1 MSGDETVYSGISD
14 CDGNIYIFIQG
25 PGLRARVQTGYG
37 KQGSVSYRI
46 TGEGTFEADRLSY
59 RPLPE
64 GMRVDTI
71 LARPGDVVQA
81 GDTILTLQMEPLQEK
96 REELAVA
103 LRQAELALEQE
114 RLSGREIPRVTQE
127 MLALQQMEVDQRA
140 LELGRQDLADA
151 QEEYDQ
157 NVDAL
162 RLEYDR
168 LADRSEDEIRQ
179 DARNALKSARR
190 VYDAAKLD
198 RDSAVKRAERE
209 VREKQ
214 KKLDRLNAQEDPSEE
229 AVADA
234 EEALAAAE
242 EDLELVKEEQDIL
255 VEEAK
260 ASLRSAEEDYDDRSY
275 DTLKVQEDCKKAYE
289 DGVKAEDEK
298 LSLAQRKVLELEEA
312 LRQSGQNLENARI
325 TDAGTRSEEEKTRE
339 ISRLRQESMELDL
352 EQKRRSL
359 AKVEELISRE
369 GAVTAVSRAVV
380 AGLDLQEGGL
390 IGAADQIRLAEG
402 RMLFRAQVDK
412 EEAALLAQGQRMSLK
427 RTGEAKE
434 LNAVVESVDRL
445 SEDGKCTVS
454 ASLAEGEGWL
464 GETCSFT
471 VVLQSGVYPMVIPI
485 EALRED
491 TIGYFCL
498 AVQPEKTILGEEL
511 TAVRVN
517 VEVLEKSSTSAAVSG
532 PVTSVT
538 PLVLSSNKSVSPGDR
553 VREVTE

>member
-1 MSGDETVYSGISD
+1 MKRFTVGFLIVMV
-14 CDGNIYIFIQG
+14 IFTFLSRALDSVTI
-25 PGLRARVQTGYG
+25 ARVQTGYG

-275 DTLKVQEDCKKAYE
+275 DTLKAQEDCKKAYE

-298 LSLAQRKVLELEEA
+298 LALAQRKVLELEEA

-359 AKVEELISRE
+359 AKVEELINRE

-498 AVQPEKTILGEEL
+498 VVQPEKTILGEEL

-553 VREVTE
+553 VRG

>member
-1 MSGDETVYSGISD
+1 MKRFTVGFLIVMV
-14 CDGNIYIFIQG
+14 IFTFLSRALDSVTI
-25 PGLRARVQTGYG
+25 ARVQTGYG
-37 KQGSVSYRI
+37 KQGAVSYRI

-151 QEEYDQ
+151 REDYDQ

-168 LADRSEDEIRQ
+168 LAGRSEDEIRQ
-179 DARNALKSARR
+179 DAKDALKSARR
-190 VYDAAKLD
+190 VYDTAKLD

-275 DTLKVQEDCKKAYE
+275 NTLKAQEDCKKAYE

-298 LSLAQRKVLELEEA
+298 LAQAQRRVLELEEA
-312 LRQSGQNLENARI
+312 LRQSGQSLENARI

-402 RMLFRAQVDK
+402 RMLFQAQVDK
-412 EEAALLAQGQRMSLK
+412 EDAALLAQGQRMSLK

-532 PVTSVT
+532 AVTSAT

-553 VREVTE
+553 VRGVTE

>member
-1 MSGDETVYSGISD
+1 MKRFTVGFLIVMV
-14 CDGNIYIFIQG
+14 IFTFLSRALDSVTI
-25 PGLRARVQTGYG
+25 ARVQTGYG
-37 KQGSVSYRI
+37 KQGSGSYRI

-96 REELAVA
+96 REELAIA

-151 QEEYDQ
+151 QEDYDQ
-157 NVDAL
+157 NVEAL

-168 LADRSEDEIRQ
+168 LAGRSEDEIRQ
-179 DARNALKSARR
+179 DAKEALKSASR

-242 EDLELVKEEQDIL
+242 EDLELAKEEQDIL

-275 DTLKVQEDCKKAYE
+275 NTLKAQEDCKKAYE

-298 LSLAQRKVLELEEA
+298 LAQAQRRVLELEEA

-380 AGLDLQEGGL
+380 AGLDLLEGGL

-402 RMLFRAQVDK
+402 RMLFQAQVDK
-412 EEAALLAQGQRMSLK
+412 EDAALLAQGQRMSLK

-445 SEDGKCTVS
+445 AEDGKCTVS
-454 ASLAEGEGWL
+454 ASLAEGDGWL

-532 PVTSVT
+532 AVTGAT

-553 VREVTE
+553 VRGVTE

>member
-1 MSGDETVYSGISD
+1 MKRFTVGFLIVMV
-14 CDGNIYIFIQG
+14 IFTFLSRALDSVTI
-25 PGLRARVQTGYG
+25 ARVQTGYG

-81 GDTILTLQMEPLQEK
+81 GDTILTLQIEPLQEK

-151 QEEYDQ
+151 REDYDQ

-168 LADRSEDEIRQ
+168 LAGRSEDEIRQ
-179 DARNALKSARR
+179 DAKDALKSARR
-190 VYDAAKLD
+190 VYDTAKLD

-214 KKLDRLNAQEDPSEE
+214 KKLDRLNAQEEPSEE

-275 DTLKVQEDCKKAYE
+275 NTLKAQEDCKKAYE
-289 DGVKAEDEK
+289 DGVRAEDEK
-298 LSLAQRKVLELEEA
+298 LAQAQRRVLELEEA
-312 LRQSGQNLENARI
+312 LRQSGQSLENARI

-402 RMLFRAQVDK
+402 RMLFQAQVDK
-412 EEAALLAQGQRMSLK
+412 EDAALLAQGQRMSLK

-532 PVTSVT
+532 AVTSAT

-553 VREVTE
+553 VRGVTE

>member
-1 MSGDETVYSGISD
+1 MKRFTVGFLIVMV
-14 CDGNIYIFIQG
+14 IFTFLSRALDSVTI
-25 PGLRARVQTGYG
+25 ARVQTGYG

-151 QEEYDQ
+151 QEDYDQ

-168 LADRSEDEIRQ
+168 LAGRSEDEIRQ
-179 DARNALKSARR
+179 DAKEALKSARR

-229 AVADA
+229 TVADA

-242 EDLELVKEEQDIL
+242 EDLELAKEEQDIL

-275 DTLKVQEDCKKAYE
+275 NTLKAQEDCKKAYE

-298 LSLAQRKVLELEEA
+298 LALAQRKVLELEEA

-402 RMLFRAQVDK
+402 RMLFQAQVDK
-412 EEAALLAQGQRMSLK
+412 EDAALLAQGQRMSLK

-454 ASLAEGEGWL
+454 ASLAEGAGWL

-532 PVTSVT
+532 AVTSVT

-553 VREVTE
+553 VRGVTE

>member
-1 MSGDETVYSGISD
+1 MKRFTVGFLIVMV
-14 CDGNIYIFIQG
+14 IFTFLSRALDSVTI
-25 PGLRARVQTGYG
+25 ARVQTGYG

-151 QEEYDQ
+151 QEDYDQ
-157 NVDAL
+157 NVAAL
-162 RLEYDR
+162 QLEYDR

-229 AVADA
+229 VVADA
-234 EEALAAAE
+234 EEELAAAE

-275 DTLKVQEDCKKAYE
+275 DTLKAQEDCKKAYE

-298 LSLAQRKVLELEEA
+298 LTLAQRKVLELEEA

-553 VREVTE
+553 VRGVTE

>member
-1 MSGDETVYSGISD
+1 MKRFTVGFLIVMV
-14 CDGNIYIFIQG
+14 IFTFLSRALDSVTI
-25 PGLRARVQTGYG
+25 ARVQTGYG

-151 QEEYDQ
+151 REDYDQ

-168 LADRSEDEIRQ
+168 LAGRSEDEIRQ
-179 DARNALKSARR
+179 DAKDALKSARR
-190 VYDAAKLD
+190 VYDTAKLD

-275 DTLKVQEDCKKAYE
+275 NTLKAQEDCKKAYE

-298 LSLAQRKVLELEEA
+298 LAQAQRRVLELEEA
-312 LRQSGQNLENARI
+312 LRQSGQSLENARI

-402 RMLFRAQVDK
+402 RMLFQAQVDK
-412 EEAALLAQGQRMSLK
+412 EDAALLAQGQRMSLK

-532 PVTSVT
+532 AVTSAT

-553 VREVTE
+553 VRGVTE

>member
-1 MSGDETVYSGISD
+1 MKRFTVGFLIVMV
-14 CDGNIYIFIQG
+14 IFTFLSRALDSVTI
-25 PGLRARVQTGYG
+25 ARVQTGYG

-275 DTLKVQEDCKKAYE
+275 DTLKAQEDCKKAYE

-298 LSLAQRKVLELEEA
+298 LALAQRKVLELEEA

-359 AKVEELISRE
+359 AKVEELINRE

-553 VREVTE
+553 VRGVTE

>member
-1 MSGDETVYSGISD
+1 MKRFTVGFLIVMV
-14 CDGNIYIFIQG
+14 IFTFLSRALDSVTI
-25 PGLRARVQTGYG
+25 ARVQTGYG

-151 QEEYDQ
+151 QEDYDQ

-168 LADRSEDEIRQ
+168 LAGRSEDEIRQ
-179 DARNALKSARR
+179 DAKNALKSARR

-275 DTLKVQEDCKKAYE
+275 DTLQAQEDCKKAYE

-298 LSLAQRKVLELEEA
+298 LALAQRKVLELEEA

-325 TDAGTRSEEEKTRE
+325 TDAGTRSEEEKNRE

-553 VREVTE
+553 VRGVTE

>member
-1 MSGDETVYSGISD
+1 MKRFTVGFLIVMV
-14 CDGNIYIFIQG
+14 IFTFLSRALDSVTI
-25 PGLRARVQTGYG
+25 ARVQIGYG

-151 QEEYDQ
+151 QEDYDQ

-275 DTLKVQEDCKKAYE
+275 DTLKAQEDCKKAYE

-298 LSLAQRKVLELEEA
+298 LALAQRKVLELEEA
-312 LRQSGQNLENARI
+312 LRQSGQSLENARI

-532 PVTSVT
+532 AVTSVT

-553 VREVTE
+553 VRGVTE

>member
-1 MSGDETVYSGISD
+1 MRRFTVGFLIVMV
-14 CDGNIYIFIQG
+14 IFTFLSRALDSVTI
-25 PGLRARVQTGYG
+25 ARVQTGYG

-96 REELAVA
+96 REELTVA

-275 DTLKVQEDCKKAYE
+275 DTLKAQEDCKKAYE

-298 LSLAQRKVLELEEA
+298 LALAQRKVLELEEA

-498 AVQPEKTILGEEL
+498 LGEEL

-553 VREVTE
+553 VRGVTE

>member
-1 MSGDETVYSGISD
+1 MKRFTVGFLIVMV
-14 CDGNIYIFIQG
+14 IFTFLSRALDSVTI
-25 PGLRARVQTGYG
+25 ARVQTGYG

-81 GDTILTLQMEPLQEK
+81 GDTILTLQMEPLHEK

-229 AVADA
+229 ALADA

-260 ASLRSAEEDYDDRSY
+260 ASLRSAEEDYDDRIY
-275 DTLKVQEDCKKAYE
+275 DTLKAQEDCKKAYE

-298 LSLAQRKVLELEEA
+298 LALAQRKVLELEEA

-369 GAVTAVSRAVV
+369 GAVTAVSRVVV

-553 VREVTE
+553 VRGVTE

>member
-1 MSGDETVYSGISD
+1 MKRFTVGFLIVMV
-14 CDGNIYIFIQG
+14 IFTFLSRALDSVTI
-25 PGLRARVQTGYG
+25 ARVQTGYG

-151 QEEYDQ
+151 QEDYDQ
-157 NVDAL
+157 NVEAL

-168 LADRSEDEIRQ
+168 LAGRSEDEIRQ
-179 DARNALKSARR
+179 DAKEALKSARR

-242 EDLELVKEEQDIL
+242 EDLELAKEEQDIL

-275 DTLKVQEDCKKAYE
+275 NTLKAQEDCKKAYE

-298 LSLAQRKVLELEEA
+298 LAQAQRRVLELEEA

-402 RMLFRAQVDK
+402 RMLFQAQVDK
-412 EEAALLAQGQRMSLK
+412 EDAALLAQGQRMSLK

-454 ASLAEGEGWL
+454 ASLAEGAGWL

-532 PVTSVT
+532 AVTSVT

-553 VREVTE
+553 VRGVTE

>member
-1 MSGDETVYSGISD
+1 MKRFTVGFLIVMV
-14 CDGNIYIFIQG
+14 IFTFLSRALDSVTI
-25 PGLRARVQTGYG
+25 ARVQTGYG

-96 REELAVA
+96 REELTVA

-151 QEEYDQ
+151 QEDYDQ

-275 DTLKVQEDCKKAYE
+275 DTLKAQEDCKKAYE

-298 LSLAQRKVLELEEA
+298 LALAQRKVLELEEA

-553 VREVTE
+553 VRGVTE

>member
-1 MSGDETVYSGISD
+1 MKRFTVGFLIVMV
-14 CDGNIYIFIQG
+14 IFTFLSRALDSVTI
-25 PGLRARVQTGYG
+25 ARVQTGYG

-179 DARNALKSARR
+179 DAKNALKSARR

-275 DTLKVQEDCKKAYE
+275 DTLKAQEDCKKAYE

-298 LSLAQRKVLELEEA
+298 LALAQRKVLELEEA

-359 AKVEELISRE
+359 AKVEELINRE

-402 RMLFRAQVDK
+402 RMLFRARVDK

-498 AVQPEKTILGEEL
+498 VVQPEKTILGEEL

-553 VREVTE
+553 VRG

>member
-1 MSGDETVYSGISD
+1 MKRFTVGFLIVMV
-14 CDGNIYIFIQG
+14 IFTFLSRALDSVTI
-25 PGLRARVQTGYG
+25 ARVQTGYG

-151 QEEYDQ
+151 REDYDQ

-168 LADRSEDEIRQ
+168 LAGRSEDEIRQ
-179 DARNALKSARR
+179 DAKDALKSARR
-190 VYDAAKLD
+190 VYDTAKLD

-275 DTLKVQEDCKKAYE
+275 NTLKAQEDCKKAYE

-298 LSLAQRKVLELEEA
+298 LAQAQRRVLELEEA
-312 LRQSGQNLENARI
+312 LRQSGQSLENARI

-402 RMLFRAQVDK
+402 RMLFQAQVDK
-412 EEAALLAQGQRMSLK
+412 EDAALLAQGQRMSLK

-454 ASLAEGEGWL
+454 ASLAEGDGWL

-532 PVTSVT
+532 AVTSAT

-553 VREVTE
+553 VRGVTE

>member
-1 MSGDETVYSGISD
+1 
-14 CDGNIYIFIQG
+14 
-25 PGLRARVQTGYG
+25 
-37 KQGSVSYRI
+37 
-46 TGEGTFEADRLSY
+46 
-59 RPLPE
+59 
-64 GMRVDTI
+64 
-71 LARPGDVVQA
+71 
-81 GDTILTLQMEPLQEK
+81 
-96 REELAVA
+96 
-103 LRQAELALEQE
+103 
-114 RLSGREIPRVTQE
+114 
-127 MLALQQMEVDQRA
+127 
-140 LELGRQDLADA
+140 
-151 QEEYDQ
+151 
-157 NVDAL
+157 
-162 RLEYDR
+162 
-168 LADRSEDEIRQ
+168 
-179 DARNALKSARR
+179 
-190 VYDAAKLD
+190 
-198 RDSAVKRAERE
+198 
-209 VREKQ
+209 
-214 KKLDRLNAQEDPSEE
+214 
-229 AVADA
+229 
-234 EEALAAAE
+234 
-242 EDLELVKEEQDIL
+242 
-255 VEEAK
+255 
-260 ASLRSAEEDYDDRSY
+260 
-275 DTLKVQEDCKKAYE
+275 
-289 DGVKAEDEK
+289 
-298 LSLAQRKVLELEEA
+298 
-312 LRQSGQNLENARI
+312 
-325 TDAGTRSEEEKTRE
+325 
-339 ISRLRQESMELDL
+339 MELDL

-553 VREVTE
+553 VRGVTE

>member
-1 MSGDETVYSGISD
+1 MKRFTVGFLIVMV
-14 CDGNIYIFIQG
+14 IFTFLSRALDSVTI
-25 PGLRARVQTGYG
+25 ARVQTGYG

-151 QEEYDQ
+151 QEDYDQ

-168 LADRSEDEIRQ
+168 LAGRSEDEIRQ
-179 DARNALKSARR
+179 DAKEALKSARR

-229 AVADA
+229 TVADA

-242 EDLELVKEEQDIL
+242 EDLELAKEEQDIL

-275 DTLKVQEDCKKAYE
+275 NTLKAQEDCKKAYE

-298 LSLAQRKVLELEEA
+298 LAQAQRRVLELEEA

-402 RMLFRAQVDK
+402 RMLLQAQVDK
-412 EEAALLAQGQRMSLK
+412 EDAALLAQGQRMSLK

-454 ASLAEGEGWL
+454 ASLAEGAGWL

-532 PVTSVT
+532 AVTSVT

-553 VREVTE
+553 VRGVTE

>member
-1 MSGDETVYSGISD
+1 MKRFTVGFLIVMV
-14 CDGNIYIFIQG
+14 IFTFLSRALDSVTI
-25 PGLRARVQTGYG
+25 ARVQTGYG

-151 QEEYDQ
+151 QEDYDQ
-157 NVDAL
+157 NVEAL

-168 LADRSEDEIRQ
+168 LAGRSEDEIRQ
-179 DARNALKSARR
+179 DAKEALKSARR

-275 DTLKVQEDCKKAYE
+275 NTLKAQEDCKKAYE

-298 LSLAQRKVLELEEA
+298 LAQAQRRVLELEEA
-312 LRQSGQNLENARI
+312 LRQSGQSLENARI

-402 RMLFRAQVDK
+402 RMLFQAQVDK
-412 EEAALLAQGQRMSLK
+412 EDAALLAQGQRMSLK

-454 ASLAEGEGWL
+454 ASLAEGGGWL

-532 PVTSVT
+532 AVTSAT

-553 VREVTE
+553 VRGVTE

>member
-1 MSGDETVYSGISD
+1 MKRFTVGFLIVMV
-14 CDGNIYIFIQG
+14 IFTFLSRALDSVTI
-25 PGLRARVQTGYG
+25 ARVQTGYG

-151 QEEYDQ
+151 QEDYDQ
-157 NVDAL
+157 NVEAL

-168 LADRSEDEIRQ
+168 LAGRSEDEIRQ
-179 DARNALKSARR
+179 DAKEALKSARR

-242 EDLELVKEEQDIL
+242 EDLELAKEEQDIL

-275 DTLKVQEDCKKAYE
+275 NTLKAQEDCKKAYE

-298 LSLAQRKVLELEEA
+298 LAQAQRRVLELEEA

-454 ASLAEGEGWL
+454 ASLAEGAGWL

-532 PVTSVT
+532 AVTSVT

-553 VREVTE
+553 VRGVTE

>member
-1 MSGDETVYSGISD
+1 MKRFTVGFLIVMV
-14 CDGNIYIFIQG
+14 IFTFLSRALDSVTI
-25 PGLRARVQTGYG
+25 ARVQTGYG

-81 GDTILTLQMEPLQEK
+81 GDTILTLQMELLQEK

-114 RLSGREIPRVTQE
+114 RLSGREVPRVTQE
-127 MLALQQMEVDQRA
+127 MLALQQMEVDQRT

-151 QEEYDQ
+151 REDYDQ
-157 NVDAL
+157 NVEAL

-168 LADRSEDEIRQ
+168 LAGRSEDEIRQ
-179 DARNALKSARR
+179 DAKDALKSARR

-275 DTLKVQEDCKKAYE
+275 NTLKAQEDCKKAYE

-298 LSLAQRKVLELEEA
+298 LAQAQRRVLELEEA
-312 LRQSGQNLENARI
+312 LRQSGQSLENARI

-402 RMLFRAQVDK
+402 RMLFQAQVDK
-412 EEAALLAQGQRMSLK
+412 EDAALLAQGQRMSLK

-532 PVTSVT
+532 AVTSAT

-553 VREVTE
+553 VRGVTE

>member
-1 MSGDETVYSGISD
+1 MKRFTVGFLIVMV
-14 CDGNIYIFIQG
+14 IFTFLSRALDSVTI
-25 PGLRARVQTGYG
+25 ARVQTGYG

-151 QEEYDQ
+151 QEDYDQ

-168 LADRSEDEIRQ
+168 LAGRSEDEIRQ
-179 DARNALKSARR
+179 DAKEALKSARR

-229 AVADA
+229 TVADA

-242 EDLELVKEEQDIL
+242 EDLELAKEEQDIL

-275 DTLKVQEDCKKAYE
+275 NTLKAQEDCKKAYE

-298 LSLAQRKVLELEEA
+298 LAQAQRRVLELEEA

-402 RMLFRAQVDK
+402 RMLFQAQVDK
-412 EEAALLAQGQRMSLK
+412 EDAALLAQGQRMSLK

-454 ASLAEGEGWL
+454 ASLAEGAGWL

-532 PVTSVT
+532 AVTSVT

-553 VREVTE
+553 VRGVTE

>member
-1 MSGDETVYSGISD
+1 MRRFTVGFLIVMV
-14 CDGNIYIFIQG
+14 IFTFLSRALDSVTI
-25 PGLRARVQTGYG
+25 ARVQTGYG

-96 REELAVA
+96 REELTVA

-275 DTLKVQEDCKKAYE
+275 DTLKAQEDCKKAYE

-298 LSLAQRKVLELEEA
+298 LALAQRKVLELEEA

-532 PVTSVT
+532 AVTGAT

-553 VREVTE
+553 VRGVTE

>member
-1 MSGDETVYSGISD
+1 MKRFTVGFLIVMV
-14 CDGNIYIFIQG
+14 IFTFLSRALDSVTI
-25 PGLRARVQTGYG
+25 ARVQTGYG

-151 QEEYDQ
+151 QEDYDQ

-229 AVADA
+229 ALADA
-234 EEALAAAE
+234 EEALAVAE

-275 DTLKVQEDCKKAYE
+275 DTLKAQEDCKKAYE

-298 LSLAQRKVLELEEA
+298 LALAQRKVLELEEA

-532 PVTSVT
+532 AVTSVT

-553 VREVTE
+553 VRGVTE

>member
-1 MSGDETVYSGISD
+1 MKRFTVGFLIVMV
-14 CDGNIYIFIQG
+14 IFTFLSRALDSVTI
-25 PGLRARVQTGYG
+25 ARVQTGYG

-151 QEEYDQ
+151 QEDYDQ
-157 NVDAL
+157 NVEAL

-168 LADRSEDEIRQ
+168 LAGRSEDEIRQ
-179 DARNALKSARR
+179 DAKEALKSARR

-242 EDLELVKEEQDIL
+242 EDLELAKEEQDIL

-275 DTLKVQEDCKKAYE
+275 NTLKAQEDCKKAYE

-298 LSLAQRKVLELEEA
+298 LAQAQRRVLELEEA
-312 LRQSGQNLENARI
+312 LRQSGKNLENARI

-402 RMLFRAQVDK
+402 RMLFQAQVDK
-412 EEAALLAQGQRMSLK
+412 EDAALLAQGQRMSLK

-445 SEDGKCTVS
+445 AEDGKCTVS
-454 ASLAEGEGWL
+454 ASLAEGDGWL

-532 PVTSVT
+532 AVTGAT

-553 VREVTE
+553 VRGVTE

>member
-1 MSGDETVYSGISD
+1 MKRFTVGFLIVMV
-14 CDGNIYIFIQG
+14 IFTFLSRALDSVTI
-25 PGLRARVQTGYG
+25 ARVQTGYG

-96 REELAVA
+96 REELTVA

-151 QEEYDQ
+151 QEDYDQ

-275 DTLKVQEDCKKAYE
+275 DTLKAQEDCKKAYE

-298 LSLAQRKVLELEEA
+298 LALAQRKVLELEEA
-312 LRQSGQNLENARI
+312 LRQSGQSLENARI

-532 PVTSVT
+532 AVTSVT

-553 VREVTE
+553 VRGVTE

>member
-1 MSGDETVYSGISD
+1 MKRFTVGFLIVMV
-14 CDGNIYIFIQG
+14 IFTFLSRALDSVTI
-25 PGLRARVQTGYG
+25 ARVQTGYG

-151 QEEYDQ
+151 QEDYDQ

-229 AVADA
+229 ALADA
-234 EEALAAAE
+234 EEALAVAE

-275 DTLKVQEDCKKAYE
+275 DTLKAQEDCKKAYE

-298 LSLAQRKVLELEEA
+298 LALAQRKVLELEEA
-312 LRQSGQNLENARI
+312 LRQSGQSLENARI

-427 RTGEAKE
+427 RAGEAKE

-532 PVTSVT
+532 AVTSVT

-553 VREVTE
+553 VRGVTE

>member
-1 MSGDETVYSGISD
+1 MKRFTVGFLIVMV
-14 CDGNIYIFIQG
+14 IFTF
-25 PGLRARVQTGYG
+25 LSRALDSVTIAMVQTGYG

-151 QEEYDQ
+151 QEDYDQ

-168 LADRSEDEIRQ
+168 LAGRSEDEIRQ
-179 DARNALKSARR
+179 DAKNALKSARR

-275 DTLKVQEDCKKAYE
+275 DTLQAQEDCKKAYE

-298 LSLAQRKVLELEEA
+298 LALAQRKVLELEEA

-553 VREVTE
+553 VRGVTE

>member
-1 MSGDETVYSGISD
+1 MKRFTVGFLIVMV
-14 CDGNIYIFIQG
+14 IFTFLSRALDSVTI
-25 PGLRARVQTGYG
+25 ARVQTGYG

-151 QEEYDQ
+151 QEDYDQ

-168 LADRSEDEIRQ
+168 LAGRSEDEIRQ
-179 DARNALKSARR
+179 EAKEALKSARR

-242 EDLELVKEEQDIL
+242 EDLELVKEEQHIL

-275 DTLKVQEDCKKAYE
+275 NTLKAQEDCKKAYE

-298 LSLAQRKVLELEEA
+298 LAQAQRRVLELEEA
-312 LRQSGQNLENARI
+312 LRQSGQSLENARI

-402 RMLFRAQVDK
+402 RMLFQAQVDK
-412 EEAALLAQGQRMSLK
+412 EDAALLAQGQRMSLK
-427 RTGEAKE
+427 RIGEAKE

-532 PVTSVT
+532 AVTSAT

-553 VREVTE
+553 VRGVME

>member
-1 MSGDETVYSGISD
+1 MKRFTVGFLIVMV
-14 CDGNIYIFIQG
+14 IFTFLSRALDSVTI
-25 PGLRARVQTGYG
+25 ARVQTGYG

-96 REELAVA
+96 REELAIA

-151 QEEYDQ
+151 QEDYDQ
-157 NVDAL
+157 NVEAL

-168 LADRSEDEIRQ
+168 LAGRSEDEIRQ
-179 DARNALKSARR
+179 DAKEALKSARR

-242 EDLELVKEEQDIL
+242 EDLELAKEEQDIL

-275 DTLKVQEDCKKAYE
+275 NTLKAQEDCKKAYE

-298 LSLAQRKVLELEEA
+298 LAQAQRRVLELEEA

-402 RMLFRAQVDK
+402 RMLFQAQVDK
-412 EEAALLAQGQRMSLK
+412 EDAALLAQGQRMSLK

-445 SEDGKCTVS
+445 SEDGKGTVS
-454 ASLAEGEGWL
+454 AALAEGAGWL

-532 PVTSVT
+532 AVTGAT

-553 VREVTE
+553 VRGVTE

>member
-1 MSGDETVYSGISD
+1 MKRFTVGFLIVMV
-14 CDGNIYIFIQG
+14 IFTFLSRALDSVTI
-25 PGLRARVQTGYG
+25 ARVQTGYG

-151 QEEYDQ
+151 QEDYDQ

-162 RLEYDR
+162 WLEYDR
-168 LADRSEDEIRQ
+168 LAGRSEDEIRQ
-179 DARNALKSARR
+179 DAKDALKSARR

-275 DTLKVQEDCKKAYE
+275 NTLKAQEDCKKAYE

-298 LSLAQRKVLELEEA
+298 LAQAQRRVLELEEA

-402 RMLFRAQVDK
+402 RMLFQAQVDK
-412 EEAALLAQGQRMSLK
+412 EDAALLAQGQRMSLK

-454 ASLAEGEGWL
+454 ASLAEGDGWL

-532 PVTSVT
+532 AVTGAT

-553 VREVTE
+553 VRGVTE

>member
-1 MSGDETVYSGISD
+1 MRRFTVGFLIVMV
-14 CDGNIYIFIQG
+14 IFTFLSRALDSVTI
-25 PGLRARVQTGYG
+25 ARVQTGYG

-96 REELAVA
+96 REELTVA

-275 DTLKVQEDCKKAYE
+275 DTLKAQEDCKKAYE

-298 LSLAQRKVLELEEA
+298 LALAQRKVLELEEA

-553 VREVTE
+553 VRGVTE

>member
-1 MSGDETVYSGISD
+1 MRRFTVGFLIVMV
-14 CDGNIYIFIQG
+14 IFTFLSRALDSVTI
-25 PGLRARVQTGYG
+25 ARVQTGYG
-37 KQGSVSYRI
+37 KQGSVSSRI

-81 GDTILTLQMEPLQEK
+81 GDTILTLQMEPLHEK

-260 ASLRSAEEDYDDRSY
+260 ASLRSAEEDYDDRIY
-275 DTLKVQEDCKKAYE
+275 DTLKAQEDCKKAYE

-298 LSLAQRKVLELEEA
+298 LALAQRKVLELEEA

-369 GAVTAVSRAVV
+369 GAVTAVSRVVV

-464 GETCSFT
+464 GETSSFT

-553 VREVTE
+553 VRGVTE

>member
-1 MSGDETVYSGISD
+1 MKRFTVGFLIVMV
-14 CDGNIYIFIQG
+14 IFTFLSRALDSVTI
-25 PGLRARVQTGYG
+25 ARVQTGYG

-151 QEEYDQ
+151 QEDYDQ
-157 NVDAL
+157 NVEAL

-168 LADRSEDEIRQ
+168 LAGRSEDEIRQ
-179 DARNALKSARR
+179 DAKEALKSARR

-242 EDLELVKEEQDIL
+242 EDLELAKEEQDIL

-275 DTLKVQEDCKKAYE
+275 DTLKAQEDCKKAYE

-298 LSLAQRKVLELEEA
+298 LALAQRKVLELEEA
-312 LRQSGQNLENARI
+312 LRQSGQSLENARI

-402 RMLFRAQVDK
+402 RMLFQAQVDK
-412 EEAALLAQGQRMSLK
+412 EDAALLAQGQRMSLK

-454 ASLAEGEGWL
+454 ASLAEGAGWL

-532 PVTSVT
+532 AVTSVT

-553 VREVTE
+553 VRGVTE

>member
-1 MSGDETVYSGISD
+1 MKRFTVGFLIVMV
-14 CDGNIYIFIQG
+14 IFTFLSRALDSVTI
-25 PGLRARVQTGYG
+25 ARVQTGYG

-151 QEEYDQ
+151 QEDYDQ
-157 NVDAL
+157 NVEAL

-168 LADRSEDEIRQ
+168 LAGRSEDEIRQ
-179 DARNALKSARR
+179 DAKEALKSARR

-275 DTLKVQEDCKKAYE
+275 NTLKAQEDCKKAYE

-298 LSLAQRKVLELEEA
+298 LAQAQRRVLELEEA

-402 RMLFRAQVDK
+402 RMLFQAQVDK
-412 EEAALLAQGQRMSLK
+412 EDAALLAQGQRMSLK

-454 ASLAEGEGWL
+454 ASLAEGDGWL

-532 PVTSVT
+532 AVTGAT

-553 VREVTE
+553 VRGVTE

>member
-1 MSGDETVYSGISD
+1 MKRFTVGFLIVMV
-14 CDGNIYIFIQG
+14 IFTFLSRALDSVTI
-25 PGLRARVQTGYG
+25 ARVQTGYG

-298 LSLAQRKVLELEEA
+298 LALAQRKVLELEEA

-390 IGAADQIRLAEG
+390 LGAADQIRLAEG

-532 PVTSVT
+532 AVTSVT

-553 VREVTE
+553 VRGVTE